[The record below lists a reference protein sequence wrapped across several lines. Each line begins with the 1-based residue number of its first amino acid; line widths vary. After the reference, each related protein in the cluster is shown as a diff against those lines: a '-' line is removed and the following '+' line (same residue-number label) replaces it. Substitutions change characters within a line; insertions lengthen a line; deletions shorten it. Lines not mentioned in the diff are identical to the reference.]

1 MKSNKKYE
9 PSVPF
14 LRKWF
19 NLALLS
25 AAALLA
31 MSLWFSASAVVPQLT
46 MQWGLSSGQKSW
58 MTMSV
63 QIGFVLGALLSAV
76 LNLADRIS
84 ARQLFAGSAFV
95 GALVNA
101 AIPILGSGPNVTL
114 VLRGVTGA
122 TLAGVYPPGMKLVAT
137 WCREDRGLGIGVLVG
152 ALAVGSAVPHLLNA
166 LPLGE
171 EGMPSWR
178 LVLFATSGLSTVAA
192 LIAVFLIQAGPF
204 IEQTAPFDWR
214 FAGRALAH
222 RPTRLANFGYLGH
235 MWELYAMWTWVPIF
249 LITSYE
255 RAALSLWAAR
265 LAGFGVIAVGAV
277 GCVLAGSLADRVG
290 RTTVASWSLV
300 VSGGCAVS
308 AGFFF
313 TNPAVLT
320 ALCLLWGM
328 SVVADSAQFSAAVS
342 ELTDRRYVGTAL
354 TMQTCLGFL
363 LTLLSIHIIPSLLD
377 IMQWQWVFTILV
389 IGPIFGVWSMLR
401 LRQLPEAARMASG
414 HR

>member
-214 FAGRALAH
+214 FAGRVLAH